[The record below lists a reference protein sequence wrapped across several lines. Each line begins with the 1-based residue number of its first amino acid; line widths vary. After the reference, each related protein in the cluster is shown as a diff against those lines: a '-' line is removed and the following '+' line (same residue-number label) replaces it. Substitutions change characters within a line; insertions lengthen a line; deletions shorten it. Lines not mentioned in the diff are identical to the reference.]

1 LRRVVWCRV
10 YWGGVGGLVWCGVV
24 WCGVGEVLQDFV
36 GEGSDVVDPGC
47 DFGAVPDGEF
57 DGIAVPGEVVV
68 PGGFGDVSFAVPF
81 FGGLEIGAESID
93 R

>member
-1 LRRVVWCRV
+1 
-10 YWGGVGGLVWCGVV
+10 
-24 WCGVGEVLQDFV
+24 LQDFV
-36 GEGSDVVDPGC
+36 GEGSDVVDPGF

-57 DGIAVPGEVVV
+57 GGVVLPGEVVV

-81 FGGLEIGAESID
+81 FGGFEVAAGSID